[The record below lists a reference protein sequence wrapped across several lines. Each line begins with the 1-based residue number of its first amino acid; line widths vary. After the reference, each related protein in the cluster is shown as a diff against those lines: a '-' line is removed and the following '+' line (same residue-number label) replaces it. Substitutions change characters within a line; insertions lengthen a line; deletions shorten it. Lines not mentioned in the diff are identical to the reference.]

1 MRLLILAAAGVLAGH
16 RLAYWTAPHTH
27 EAGVAAHHGHDYL
40 AYLAAVLVP
49 LAAVVLAR
57 VAWLEHRHRQRLVSF
72 RALVALQVG
81 LFLVQELVERAALGV
96 NVADLFLERV
106 LWVGVGAQ
114 LLVAGFVLG
123 MARATPQAIPRVL
136 GLASR
141 ASAGH
146 LPGAPFRFGPPLRQ
160 TRSLLPRHASRSSR
174 LVSLTSTHPGVQDT
188 PSIRENP

>member
-1 MRLLILAAAGVLAGH
+1 MRTGTLTSSRAHWVRLLILAAAGVLAGH
-16 RLAYWTAPHTH
+16 RLAYWTAPNTH
-27 EAGVAAHHGHDYL
+27 EAGVAAHHGDDYL

-96 NVADLFLERV
+96 NVADLFVERV

-123 MARATPQAIPRVL
+123 MARATPQAIPRLL

-141 ASAGH
+141 VRPATYLARRSASARPAAKPA
-146 LPGAPFRFGPPLRQ
+146 LFSPVTRRGPPVW
-160 TRSLLPRHASRSSR
+160 SH
-174 LVSLTSTHPGVQDT
+174 
-188 PSIRENP
+188 